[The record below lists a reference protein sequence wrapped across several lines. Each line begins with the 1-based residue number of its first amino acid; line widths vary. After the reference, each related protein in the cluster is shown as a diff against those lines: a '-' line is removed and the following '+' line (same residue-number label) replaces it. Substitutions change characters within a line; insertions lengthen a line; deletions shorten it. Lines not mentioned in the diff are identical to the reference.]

1 MEINVNVAEGY
12 VKNARNRRHQCERW
26 SEWFGLMP
34 LGEPITATQLAERI
48 SRAHDGSWYFTPSP
62 QQVTAMLSAMKSTGA
77 VTRIEVPIEPY
88 EIKIE
93 YFDGYT
99 RDSNGCVVHNCKIK
113 YITIDKKAMFIRMV

>member
-48 SRAHDGSWYFTPSP
+48 SRAHDGSWYFTPST
-62 QQVTAMLSAMKSTGA
+62 QEVTAMLSAMKSTGA
-77 VTRIEVPIEPY
+77 VTRMEVPIEPY
-88 EIKIE
+88 EIKVE
-93 YFDGYT
+93 YSDGWTIDRY
-99 RDSNGCVVHNCKIK
+99 GCVVHK
-113 YITIDKKAMFIRMV
+113 YKTKTITIDKKAMFIRMV